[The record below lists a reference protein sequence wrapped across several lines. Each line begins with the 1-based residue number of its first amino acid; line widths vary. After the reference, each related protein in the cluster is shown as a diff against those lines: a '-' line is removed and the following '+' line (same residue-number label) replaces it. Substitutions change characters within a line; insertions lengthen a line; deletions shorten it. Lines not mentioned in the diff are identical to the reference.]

1 MRIAL
6 VSGGTGGHIYPGI
19 AVADELKKK
28 FPGAE
33 IVFLGSRE
41 GLESD
46 LVPKAGYRIEL
57 IRARA
62 LLRKLSYKA
71 VSAPFVSL
79 IGLFQS
85 YLALRRFRPQ
95 ALLSTGGYASLPVVL
110 AAKLLGVPIYLH
122 EQNVLPG
129 FTNRFYARWA
139 KEVFLSFEGSK
150 KYLPGTVTGDPV
162 RREIVEADREAA
174 RRKFGDEA
182 GDKVVFVMGGSQGAR
197 SINLAVV
204 AALPKLAGPVRI
216 VHVVG
221 KRDAALVDAALGG
234 AQYPF
239 YRRADY
245 LYNIGEML
253 AAADLVI
260 SRAGATAIAEF
271 TCRGLPMVLV
281 PFPYSAEGHQ
291 DLNARTV
298 AEAGA
303 AVVVSDGE
311 FTPGKFLELAA
322 GRDLN
327 LAKMAAASQRLGR
340 PDAAAGIVERMTWA

>member
-1 MRIAL
+1 MKIAL

-19 AVADELKKK
+19 AVADELKKRC
-28 FPGAE
+28 PEAE
-33 IVFLGSRE
+33 IVFLGGRE

-46 LVPKAGYRIEL
+46 VVPKAGYRIEL

-71 VSAPFVSL
+71 LSAPFVSL
-79 IGLFQS
+79 AGFFQAFA
-85 YLALRRFRPQ
+85 LLRRFRPQ

-139 KEVFLSFEGSK
+139 TEVFLSFEASK
-150 KYLPGTVTGDPV
+150 KYLPGTVTGNPV
-162 RREIVEADREAA
+162 RREIIEADRETA
-174 RRKFGDEA
+174 RRKLGYAPGDR
-182 GDKVVFVMGGSQGAR
+182 VVFIMGGSQGAR
-197 SINLAVV
+197 TINLAV
-204 AALPKLAGPVRI
+204 AEALPKLSGGARI
-216 VHVVG
+216 IHVVG
-221 KRDAALVDAALGG
+221 RRDAGLVAGVLKDK
-234 AQYPF
+234 QYPF
-239 YRRADY
+239 YRRVDY

-253 AAADLVI
+253 ASADLVI

-281 PFPYSAEGHQ
+281 PFPFSAEGHQ
-291 DLNARTV
+291 DLNAQAV

-303 AVVVSDGE
+303 GLVIANGD
-311 FTPGKFLELAA
+311 FTPERFRALLAD
-322 GRDLN
+322 RN
-327 LAKMAAASQRLGR
+327 LDWAKMGAASRRLGR
-340 PDAAAGIVERMTWA
+340 PDAAAKIVERMT